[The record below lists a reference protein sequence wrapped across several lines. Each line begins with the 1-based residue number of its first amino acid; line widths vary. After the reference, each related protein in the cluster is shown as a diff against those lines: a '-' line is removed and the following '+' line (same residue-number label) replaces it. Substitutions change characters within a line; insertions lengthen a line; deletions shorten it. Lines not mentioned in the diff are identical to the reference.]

1 MNKTEI
7 CDLLVKQGIIEG
19 DNRGYVIPGE
29 YHRFVTAHVIA
40 SDPRVAMAVMEK
52 MPNDE
57 ILIWQQKYPDD
68 SPVWIVET
76 SRINVDGRNENLSAA
91 IIEAYC
97 EAVKD
102 D

>member
-52 MPNDE
+52 VDSIYPEKLVDESWQVQASINAMPTE
-57 ILIWQQKYPDD
+57 
-68 SPVWIVET
+68 WIV
-76 SRINVDGRNENLSAA
+76 NDNLSAA
-91 IIEAYC
+91 IIEAC
-97 EAVKD
+97 VEALT
-102 D
+102 

>member
-40 SDPRVAMAVMEK
+40 SDPRVAIAVMEK
-52 MPNDE
+52 LDSIYPEKLVDESWQVQASINAMPTE
-57 ILIWQQKYPDD
+57 
-68 SPVWIVET
+68 WIV
-76 SRINVDGRNENLSAA
+76 NDNLSAA
-91 IIEAYC
+91 IIEAC
-97 EAVKD
+97 VEALT
-102 D
+102 